1 MKRVELEKWLE
12 SNLTIDNLLCLYN
25 YFYQKCYSRPYKNI
39 EDFLDNAF
47 KPSHRYA
54 ISPLYSISRY
64 SEVRDKILS
73 SEKGS
78 TLEETKSTDTP
89 VGLELEL
96 DLNDD
101 INLVFVDTETLCEY
115 ISNYVMNILQTNGG
129 TLSNDPIECISMAM
143 NLVK

>member
-1 MKRVELEKWLE
+1 MKRVELEEWLE

-25 YFYQKCYSRPYKNI
+25 YFYRKCFSRPYKNI

-54 ISPLYSISRY
+54 VSPMYSINRY
-64 SEVRDKILS
+64 TEVMAKILS
-73 SEKGS
+73 HEKGDM
-78 TLEETKSTDTP
+78 LKEIKSQNEP
-89 VGLELEL
+89 MGIEVEL

-115 ISNYVMNILQTNGG
+115 ISNHVMNILQTNGG
-129 TLSNDPIECISMAM
+129 TLTNDPIECISMAM